1 VTVDSFL
8 HRTDPGSRRN
18 DRQVP
23 PTSGDG
29 GYLVYMIRF
38 ALTSL
43 DWLDCACGQLERLK
57 DLTIRMRP
65 VIFVSDR
72 RGGVK

>member
-8 HRTDPGSRRN
+8 HRTDPGSRRYG
-18 DRQVP
+18 RQVP

-29 GYLVYMIRF
+29 GHLVYVFRI

-57 DLTIRMRP
+57 DLTIRKQP

-72 RGGVK
+72 RGGVI

>member
-1 VTVDSFL
+1 MTVDSFL
-8 HRTDPGSRRN
+8 HSSSWRSHRP
-18 DRQVP
+18 VP
-23 PTSGDG
+23 PTSGNG
-29 GYLVYMIRF
+29 GHLVYIVRF

-43 DWLDCACGQLERLK
+43 DWLDCACSQLERLK

-72 RGGVK
+72 RGGVI